1 MIQPQFLQS
10 SSKRPK
16 TGKLKCTAGA
26 VLSTVLTLYNLTVR
40 SARTQACMFEID
52 TTKAKASQ
60 DGQNARKLMM
70 GCSAGAVLS
79 TVLTL
84 YDAIMSTARTQPLH
98 VSLQKGSDVLVYML
112 GEPSFI

>member
-1 MIQPQFLQS
+1 
-10 SSKRPK
+10 
-16 TGKLKCTAGA
+16 
-26 VLSTVLTLYNLTVR
+26 
-40 SARTQACMFEID
+40 MFKID